1 MQNNK
6 SKKVIKKAEP
16 IFWVC
21 FNNLFCD
28 LFNKFILFEPFPFNK
43 MTKNIVIV
51 GGGFAG
57 TGVANAL
64 EKALAKSND
73 QEHRIILV
81 EKVCYIA
88 CFYFIYNT

>member
-1 MQNNK
+1 
-6 SKKVIKKAEP
+6 
-16 IFWVC
+16 
-21 FNNLFCD
+21 
-28 LFNKFILFEPFPFNK
+28 

-57 TGVANAL
+57 IGVANAL

-88 CFYFIYNT
+88 FLYFIYNTKDTLYFRNHIFTMLLVVSDLLFSIGTLVF